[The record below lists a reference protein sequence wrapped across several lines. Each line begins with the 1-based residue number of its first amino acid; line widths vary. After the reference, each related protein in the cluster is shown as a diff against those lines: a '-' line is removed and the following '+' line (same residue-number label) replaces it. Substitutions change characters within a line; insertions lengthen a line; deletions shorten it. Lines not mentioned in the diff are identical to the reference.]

1 MKIGEARE
9 APLMNSAYSARK
21 RGPILAPK
29 TVVILRRLSVY
40 GGGRD
45 ALITRRTLISTRFAT
60 IRISWRPVLRRYYVP
75 QIRATPRSLRHAAD
89 RRKDALPFVSSSSRI
104 GSPLPVLFVSVSY
117 RTILSSKFVSS
128 NATRS
133 SSRRSKRLK
142 IDCRVTVV
150 ARFPRNLAYFR
161 SFEDGETTRRQRP
174 TSNHLNFSRRSSSAD
189 LRRLS
194 DHRRAT
200 ETNKYFT
207 ECSNT
212 ERLIVPRL
220 NDNILH
226 STCPSVYDLSYDNSR
241 PRATRS
247 TMEYPTER
255 DSIVACN
262 RKRPCRG
269 RRLTITGVTMLLL
282 YAPTH
287 FMLATVLFVLLFP
300 GT

>member
-1 MKIGEARE
+1 
-9 APLMNSAYSARK
+9 MNSAYSARK

-142 IDCRVTVV
+142 IDRRVTVV
-150 ARFPRNLAYFR
+150 ARFLLAQSR
-161 SFEDGETTRRQRP
+161 V
-174 TSNHLNFSRRSSSAD
+174 FS
-189 LRRLS
+189 L
-194 DHRRAT
+194 
-200 ETNKYFT
+200 
-207 ECSNT
+207 
-212 ERLIVPRL
+212 V
-220 NDNILH
+220 
-226 STCPSVYDLSYDNSR
+226 
-241 PRATRS
+241 
-247 TMEYPTER
+247 
-255 DSIVACN
+255 
-262 RKRPCRG
+262 RG
-269 RRLTITGVTMLLL
+269 RRNDSTTT
-282 YAPTH
+282 TH
-287 FMLATVLFVLLFP
+287 FQPSQLLSSFFVSRSPPTLRSSASNA
-300 GT
+300 GK